1 MKKFIMVFG
10 LIGLLFLSGCS
21 LIGEVNNTIEYA
33 NITTEYINSTKTF
46 ATEVSQYLAKE
57 AVADETARQNLEDE
71 LEKMKE
77 QIHLFNQ
84 VEPPAVAEDIHNQI
98 VSSNAKLEEGIDVY
112 LDNIE
117 NGSIDPAALENS
129 EILTTVNEISNLM
142 ETINQVLN

>member
-10 LIGLLFLSGCS
+10 FIGLLFLNGCS
-21 LIGEVNNTIEYA
+21 LIGEVNDTVEYVD
-33 NITTEYINSTKTF
+33 ITTEYINSTKTF
-46 ATEVSQYLAKE
+46 AAEVSTLAKE

-77 QIHLFNQ
+77 QIHSFNQ
-84 VEPPAVAEDIHNQI
+84 VEPPTVAEDIHNQI
-98 VSSNAKLEEGIDVY
+98 VSSNAKLEAGIDVY
-112 LDNIE
+112 LDNIK
-117 NGSIDPAALENS
+117 NGSIDPATLENS

>member
-10 LIGLLFLSGCS
+10 FIGLLFLNGCS

-46 ATEVSQYLAKE
+46 ATEVSTLAKE

-77 QIHLFNQ
+77 QIHSFNQ

-117 NGSIDPAALENS
+117 NGSIDPATLENS

>member
-10 LIGLLFLSGCS
+10 LIGLLFLNGCS

-33 NITTEYINSTKTF
+33 NITTEYINFTKTF
-46 ATEVSQYLAKE
+46 ATEVSTLAKE
-57 AVADETARQNLEDE
+57 AVADEAARQNLEDE

-77 QIHLFNQ
+77 QIHSFNQ
-84 VEPPAVAEDIHNQI
+84 VEPPTVAEDIHNQI

>member
-10 LIGLLFLSGCS
+10 LIGLLFLNGCS
-21 LIGEVNNTIEYA
+21 LIGEVNDTVEYVD
-33 NITTEYINSTKTF
+33 ITTEYINSTKTF
-46 ATEVSQYLAKE
+46 AAEVSTLAKE

-77 QIHLFNQ
+77 QIHSFNQ
-84 VEPPAVAEDIHNQI
+84 VEPPTVAEDIHNQI

-117 NGSIDPAALENS
+117 NGSIDPATLENS

>member
-10 LIGLLFLSGCS
+10 FIGLLFLNGCS
-21 LIGEVNNTIEYA
+21 LIGEVNDTVEYVD
-33 NITTEYINSTKTF
+33 ITTEYINSTKTF
-46 ATEVSQYLAKE
+46 AAEVSTLAKE

-77 QIHLFNQ
+77 QIHSFNQ
-84 VEPPAVAEDIHNQI
+84 VEPPTVAEDIHNQI

-117 NGSIDPAALENS
+117 NGSIDPATLENS